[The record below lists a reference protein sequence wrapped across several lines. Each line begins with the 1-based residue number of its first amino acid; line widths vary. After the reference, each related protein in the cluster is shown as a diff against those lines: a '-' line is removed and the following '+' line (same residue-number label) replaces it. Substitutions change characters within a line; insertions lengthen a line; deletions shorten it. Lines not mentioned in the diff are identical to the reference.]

1 MHTQTLMEE
10 GNPASPVALIVGVTG
25 MVGIALTEALK
36 KPTALGGPWTVYGVS
51 RRSLPPWFPSSL
63 LNNYLILDT
72 LKQEDTQKL
81 LSPLSSKVTHLF
93 WVAISVNESEE
104 VNISLNST
112 MLSNVLNALTS
123 SQDSKLKHVTLQ
135 TGTKQYMGP
144 VFDPSLS
151 AQLVPHDP
159 PFREDY
165 PRIPFPN
172 FYYALED
179 IVASYPESFTYSIHR
194 SSIIIGASSRS
205 FFNELL
211 TLSVYALICKHENH
225 PFRYFGNKYCWEHFW
240 DASDARVLAEQQI
253 WAAVT
258 DKAKNQAF
266 NCTNGDVFTWK
277 QLWRVLCD
285 VFDVKFVTFDENDEF
300 DFVDYMK
307 DKGEVWDRI
316 VEENGLYKTKL
327 EEITCVD
334 ASNAILKFEFQHVCS
349 MNKSREFGFVGFE
362 NTLASIV
369 VWVERLKQMNIL
381 P

>member
-25 MVGIALTEALK
+25 MVGIALTEALN

-72 LKQEDTQKL
+72 LNQEETQKL

-112 MLSNVLNALTS
+112 MLSNVLNTLTS
-123 SQDSKLKHVTLQ
+123 SQDSKLRHVTLQ

-151 AQLVPHDP
+151 AKLVPHDP

-179 IVASYPESFTYSIHR
+179 IVASYPKSFTYSIHR

-211 TLSVYALICKHENH
+211 TLSVYALICILAISTAGNT
-225 PFRYFGNKYCWEHFW
+225 FGM
-240 DASDARVLAEQQI
+240 
-253 WAAVT
+253 
-258 DKAKNQAF
+258 
-266 NCTNGDVFTWK
+266 G
-277 QLWRVLCD
+277 LWRVLCD
-285 VFDVKFVTFDENDEF
+285 AFDVEFVPFDENEKF

-307 DKGEVWDRI
+307 DKEEVWDRI

-327 EEITCVD
+327 KEITCVD

-349 MNKSREFGFVGFE
+349 MNKSREFGFLGFE